1 MSFYSCPIP
10 HPSCPSPLAASLY
23 CRAVVKRD
31 LFIPVRDRR
40 ASRRILTLRNAGK
53 AALVLLV
60 LVGVLALIGHFRKPM
75 AGDNYGR
82 LFGSRVA
89 QPDLAKPRPVDV
101 VTEQPAPA
109 VTDQTAP
116 DPMLVAPAA
125 REQEVLGVTPA
136 PALAPASAPAPATP
150 VVQGG
155 GEHVAIVGGTGGV
168 AIVKSKGP
176 AAPKLRGG
184 FGRQ

>member
-1 MSFYSCPIP
+1 
-10 HPSCPSPLAASLY
+10 
-23 CRAVVKRD
+23 VKRD

-40 ASRRILTLRNAGK
+40 ARRRILTLRNAGK
-53 AALVLLV
+53 VALGLIVLAGLLALV
-60 LVGVLALIGHFRKPM
+60 GHFRKP
-75 AGDNYGR
+75 ASGDYGR

-89 QPDLAKPRPVDV
+89 QPDLPKTRPVDV
-101 VTEQPAPA
+101 ITEQPSPA

-136 PALAPASAPAPATP
+136 PAPASAMPVAPAAAASGTP
-150 VVQGG
+150 LLQGG
-155 GEHVAIVGGTGGV
+155 SEHVGIVGGSGGV
-168 AIVKSKGP
+168 AIVKSKTE